1 MEIVP
6 HPQHVQHQNGHCHR
20 LDQRH
25 NNTPVSAEGGAAVD
39 GGGLLK
45 VRRHRTDVVCE
56 QKYRLRGRQRDT
68 HDDEAEL
75 VVQVQRTQIF
85 YQRNHDDLKGD
96 EDPAQNH
103 IIDGF
108 EIGLVKIS
116 GNGVGR
122 HGVEHENQPDCGDR
136 DHRGAFEVIEI
147 PRLLKYRFEVLTE
160 KLVGKEKSF
169 LRIAAGFSSL

>member
-1 MEIVP
+1 M
-6 HPQHVQHQNGHCHR
+6 
-20 LDQRH
+20 
-25 NNTPVSAEGGAAVD
+25 
-39 GGGLLK
+39 
-45 VRRHRTDVVCE
+45 
-56 QKYRLRGRQRDT
+56 
-68 HDDEAEL
+68 
-75 VVQVQRTQIF
+75 QRTQIF